1 MTNSKALAY
10 RKFGCHE
17 VSNEPQIK
25 VYHRFDFFTNYV
37 PPLVQG
43 GLEISLKLKFNCY
56 QSKKLKGM
64 IEGITW
70 WNHKFITVLK
80 ALLLVLEEE
89 LSTPTAKI
97 QENRAKKKTN
107 QRQNGLKIR
116 KTLGHFLLLNPNQ

>member
-17 VSNEPQIK
+17 VSNEP
-25 VYHRFDFFTNYV
+25 HRSRFTIVLTSSQYYV

-43 GLEISLKLKFNCY
+43 GLEISLKLKFNFY

-116 KTLGHFLLLNPNQ
+116 KTGHFLLLNPNQ

>member
-1 MTNSKALAY
+1 M
-10 RKFGCHE
+10 
-17 VSNEPQIK
+17 
-25 VYHRFDFFTNYV
+25 
-37 PPLVQG
+37 
-43 GLEISLKLKFNCY
+43 
-56 QSKKLKGM
+56 
-64 IEGITW
+64 
-70 WNHKFITVLK
+70 TVLK